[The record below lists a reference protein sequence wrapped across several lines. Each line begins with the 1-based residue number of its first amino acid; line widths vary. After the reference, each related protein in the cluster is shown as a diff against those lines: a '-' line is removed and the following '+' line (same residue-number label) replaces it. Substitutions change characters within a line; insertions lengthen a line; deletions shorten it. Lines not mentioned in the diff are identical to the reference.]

1 MRLERAYELINDLY
15 RDDLDDERAYILG
28 ALYTAEAVD
37 DEIADF
43 KELRDA
49 LDSVP
54 LVTFIHS
61 FEPSHFNFERFT
73 KALESLRLACNH

>member
-1 MRLERAYELINDLY
+1 MHIERVYELVNEFYCDG
-15 RDDLDDERAYILG
+15 LDDERGEILG
-28 ALYTAEAVD
+28 TLYTAEAIG

-54 LVTFIHS
+54 LVAFLHA
-61 FEPSHFNFERFT
+61 FEPCQFNFERFT